1 MFADNLISSF
11 MHHSVKLEG
20 VAKDFADTEF
30 ASHVGKIVKKYPKL
44 TKFFR
49 WFPGYERESLP
60 PQGGSFYY
68 ACKAD

>member
-1 MFADNLISSF
+1 

-30 ASHVGKIVKKYPKL
+30 ASHIGKIVKKYPKL

-49 WFPGYERESLP
+49 WFPGYEHKKIQQEDFS
-60 PQGGSFYY
+60 
-68 ACKAD
+68 